1 MVKPCYLGI
10 EEKLMDLDCI
20 IAFET
25 ASDYLGICKSTH
37 QRPAYYVYSKQNLG
51 VSEVEC
57 TLVESY
63 ANIEYKEIRGLK
75 VTTPRQTIV
84 DLITNDRDDQVILES
99 LANWYFS
106 HNESFKGLPE
116 DIITPYTEDAISY
129 YDC

>member
-1 MVKPCYLGI
+1 METLGI
-10 EEKLMDLDCI
+10 RYNRILNNLDCI
-20 IAFET
+20 IAFESA
-25 ASDYLGICKSTH
+25 ASYLGLDNIED
-37 QRPAYYVYSKQNLG
+37 RPKIYVYSKQNLG

-63 ANIEYKEIRGLK
+63 TNIEYKEIRGLR

-106 HNESFKGLPE
+106 HNESFEGLPE
-116 DIITPYTEDAISY
+116 DIITPYIEDAISY